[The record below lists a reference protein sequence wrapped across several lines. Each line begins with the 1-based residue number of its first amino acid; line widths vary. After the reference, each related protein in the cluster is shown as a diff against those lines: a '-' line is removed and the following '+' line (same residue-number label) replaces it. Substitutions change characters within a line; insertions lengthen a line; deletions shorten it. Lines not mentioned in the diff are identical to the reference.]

1 MNELIDIRSLHPNDL
16 AALLTEL
23 QQPAYRAKQ
32 VFKWL
37 SRGVSSF
44 DEMTDLPKQLRDA
57 LAQQCSLS
65 LPEVLRKQESRDG
78 TIKYLFGLRD
88 GNSIESV
95 IMRYEYGDSICLS
108 TQAGCRMGCA
118 FCASYDPE
126 KSRDLM
132 AGEILEQLL
141 AAQKDSGRTVSHVVL
156 MGTGEPLDNYD
167 NVLTFLR
174 LLTHQDGLNLGM
186 RHVSLS
192 TCGLVPRIREL
203 AKLKL
208 QLTLSV
214 SLHAPTNEI
223 RDKIMPVNKRYPL
236 EVLMPACR
244 DYFKET
250 GRRISF
256 EYAMIEGV
264 NDSPACAD
272 KLAALVGGMPV
283 HVNLIPLNAVE
294 HSVLRPSSKETIRRF
309 QNRLQSRNI
318 NATVRRSLG
327 GDISAACGQL
337 RRQRNEANQV

>member
-1 MNELIDIRSLHPNDL
+1 MNELIDLRSLHPGDL

-23 QQPAYRAKQ
+23 GQPSYRAKQ
-32 VFKWL
+32 VFRWL

-44 DEMTDLPKQLRDA
+44 EEMSDLPKDLRA
-57 LAQQCSLS
+57 SLAERCTLS
-65 LPEVLRKQESRDG
+65 LPEVLQKQESRDG
-78 TIKYLFGLRD
+78 TVKYLFGLSD

-95 IMRYEYGDSICLS
+95 LMRYEYGDSICLS

-126 KSRDLM
+126 KSRNLS
-132 AGEILEQLL
+132 AGEILEQILSV
-141 AAQKDSGRTVSHVVL
+141 QKDSGRTVSHVVL

-167 NVLTFLR
+167 SVLTFLR
-174 LLTHQDGLNLGM
+174 LLTHPDGLNLSM

-208 QLTLSV
+208 QLTLSI
-214 SLHAPTNEI
+214 SLHAPTNAI
-223 RDKIMPVNKRYPL
+223 RDRLMPVNKKYPL
-236 EVLMPACR
+236 EVLIPACR
-244 DYFKET
+244 AYFQET

-256 EYAMIEGV
+256 EYAMIDGV
-264 NDSPACAD
+264 NDSMECAD
-272 KLAALVGGMPV
+272 QLASLLRGMPA

-294 HSVLRPSSKETIRRF
+294 RSPLRPSSRETIRRF
-309 QNRLQSRNI
+309 QNRLAGRNI

-337 RRQRNEANQV
+337 RRQRNEGQI